1 MKQQLSQQE
10 ENLQQ
15 MQNQQEQEQVK
26 YQEQLEEERQR
37 RMLEQERQKLELEEV
52 KEEMKKEQERQKKAF
67 EDQKSKYEIQIKDN
81 NQMKQIQEK
90 MKDIRRDIAEANEI
104 AKFMNKNIVFQD
116 VYISK
121 FDDQGIYSGGGNINE
136 LQDEVQVKV
145 QNFEAG
151 QLSMWT
157 AEKFQNK
164 LMEMRDA
171 LQAFEDQDFKELQRE
186 DDPFYEEPQP
196 ILLGQAYYL
205 LEGLPYLLDSP
216 RVVPIVAPNSD
227 VHGQIY
233 INVVPCDEFGNEELD
248 EEALPEDPMDLLNQ
262 RLDFKVQIDKLTNLP
277 KDFCSKIYCEYSFFM
292 DDEVYS
298 TPVAEE
304 RNTDPILNYSRQHTH
319 EVVTKFLI
327 DYLLEDKLSIKI
339 FGT

>member
-1 MKQQLSQQE
+1 
-10 ENLQQ
+10 
-15 MQNQQEQEQVK
+15 
-26 YQEQLEEERQR
+26 
-37 RMLEQERQKLELEEV
+37 MLEQERQKLELEEV
-52 KEEMKKEQERQKKAF
+52 KEEMKKEQDRQKKAF

-171 LQAFEDQDFKELQRE
+171 LQTFED
-186 DDPFYEEPQP
+186 
-196 ILLGQAYYL
+196 
-205 LEGLPYLLDSP
+205 
-216 RVVPIVAPNSD
+216 
-227 VHGQIY
+227 
-233 INVVPCDEFGNEELD
+233 
-248 EEALPEDPMDLLNQ
+248 
-262 RLDFKVQIDKLTNLP
+262 
-277 KDFCSKIYCEYSFFM
+277 
-292 DDEVYS
+292 
-298 TPVAEE
+298 
-304 RNTDPILNYSRQHTH
+304 
-319 EVVTKFLI
+319 
-327 DYLLEDKLSIKI
+327 
-339 FGT
+339 

>member
-1 MKQQLSQQE
+1 
-10 ENLQQ
+10 
-15 MQNQQEQEQVK
+15 
-26 YQEQLEEERQR
+26 
-37 RMLEQERQKLELEEV
+37 
-52 KEEMKKEQERQKKAF
+52 
-67 EDQKSKYEIQIKDN
+67 
-81 NQMKQIQEK
+81 
-90 MKDIRRDIAEANEI
+90 
-104 AKFMNKNIVFQD
+104 
-116 VYISK
+116 
-121 FDDQGIYSGGGNINE
+121 
-136 LQDEVQVKV
+136 V

-262 RLDFKVQIDKLTNLP
+262 RLDFKV
-277 KDFCSKIYCEYSFFM
+277 
-292 DDEVYS
+292 
-298 TPVAEE
+298 
-304 RNTDPILNYSRQHTH
+304 
-319 EVVTKFLI
+319 
-327 DYLLEDKLSIKI
+327 
-339 FGT
+339 